1 MIGSKLKFYHLTTE
15 LIRRYYQRIE
25 KDLQEIVNAPSTI
38 NSIIKYY
45 RVSMN
50 ADPIDYLLFIYKGEI
65 YFIKQYDLLKFVE
78 KERELDKL
86 KYWCDSGLPLIK
98 PHPIMF
104 QGGFRE

>member
-1 MIGSKLKFYHLTTE
+1 MTETRFFHHLTTE
-15 LIRRYYQRIE
+15 LIRRYYQKIE
-25 KDLQEIVNAPSTI
+25 RDLQEIVNAPSTI

-50 ADPIDYLLFIYKGEI
+50 ADPISYLLFIYKNEI
-65 YFIKQYDLLKFVE
+65 YFIKEYDLVEFIE
-78 KERELDKL
+78 KERELDKI
-86 KYWCDSGLPLIK
+86 KYWCDNGLQVIK